1 MLSISNTSSRLIL
14 VHYLNSKAKLHQSR
28 PLICSVFASQD
39 ILLIYLILKNCL
51 TVALTELI
59 MFLPLETGRIAY
71 LLRPLG
77 FDVLLSLCLPY
88 RSSCSELT
96 PVILQKN
103 LLFRKGIG
111 IQNFSGPSSYSCKR
125 NRNYSF
131 TLIPLKGKE
140 YQHLPEF

>member
-1 MLSISNTSSRLIL
+1 MKVVSRQFSS
-14 VHYLNSKAKLHQSR
+14 
-28 PLICSVFASQD
+28 P
-39 ILLIYLILKNCL
+39 
-51 TVALTELI
+51 TVAPI
-59 MFLPLETGRIAY
+59 IAQQ
-71 LLRPLG
+71 
-77 FDVLLSLCLPY
+77 SQT
-88 RSSCSELT
+88 S
-96 PVILQKN
+96 ILQKN